1 MEKFIIEKIAAGL
14 RKVSKTPTM
23 ILVDLSLANGLLEKD
38 VTEDA
43 VCGIPLVKVD
53 LTGFSETDNRECPFV
68 PIYKDMD
75 GSDIYWFRRGYEER

>member
-1 MEKFIIEKIAAGL
+1 MQRFIIEKIAAGL
-14 RKVSKTPTM
+14 RKVSKIPEM
-23 ILVDLSLANGLLEKD
+23 ILVDVSLANGISEND
-38 VTEDA
+38 VTEDI